1 MSALR
6 DFEDE
11 FESLR
16 ANLEAAIWRAVGS
29 FDEINDL
36 LKAAEAEHHE
46 NVVSVVLDQQSIET
60 LRAVRDDVAETIS
73 ALFELFGRHDAALA
87 ASACLR
93 GRIARANAHSRFMK
107 AAGLTFRAAIALLRD
122 GGLLYL
128 TYIRN
133 QPVWDLNGFGV
144 APEVVSLLLACG
156 DVEPAGDGLFAGVPC
171 QTWRLRK

>member
-36 LKAAEAEHHE
+36 LKAAEAVHPE

-73 ALFELFGRHDAALA
+73 AAFINLEWAFARAMRSLKQALA
-87 ASACLR
+87 TE
-93 GRIARANAHSRFMK
+93 
-107 AAGLTFRAAIALLRD
+107 AA
-122 GGLLYL
+122 
-128 TYIRN
+128 
-133 QPVWDLNGFGV
+133 P
-144 APEVVSLLLACG
+144 
-156 DVEPAGDGLFAGVPC
+156 
-171 QTWRLRK
+171 